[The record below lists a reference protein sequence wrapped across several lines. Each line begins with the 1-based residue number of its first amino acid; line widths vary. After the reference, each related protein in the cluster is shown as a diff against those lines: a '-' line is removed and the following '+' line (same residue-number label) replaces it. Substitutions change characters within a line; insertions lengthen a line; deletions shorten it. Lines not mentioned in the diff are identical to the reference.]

1 MERLQQLIAALW
13 FGSAIFLMLSAS
25 AAFRAAGNP
34 TVAADVVGSMLTRW
48 HYIALAAPLALFVL
62 QLRTPR
68 AWLLVLLFA
77 CVMLAAAQSFVDLRI
92 RSIRNSSAISM
103 SDLDRENPVRKRFGM
118 LHGVS
123 MMLLLAQAIGAGVV
137 VMAKP
142 GRRMADP
149 GMVSTAPAP
158 QYAHNLSSPE
168 YEDRV
173 DQVDRIDR
181 IDHVDHEIVA
191 SPPVPPEDPEKIAG
205 GGP

>member
-48 HYIALAAPLALFVL
+48 HYIALAAPLVLFVL

-68 AWLLVLLFA
+68 PWLLILLFA

-92 RSIRNSSAISM
+92 RTIRNSSSISM
-103 SDLDRENPVRKRFGM
+103 SDLGREDPVRRRFGM

-137 VMAKP
+137 VMGRP

-149 GMVSTAPAP
+149 GMVSAPAP
-158 QYAHNLSSPE
+158 AQYAENLPTPE
-168 YEDRV
+168 YEE
-173 DQVDRIDR
+173 
-181 IDHVDHEIVA
+181 HVDHDIV
-191 SPPVPPEDPEKIAG
+191 SPEVAPEDPEKIAG

>member
-77 CVMLAAAQSFVDLRI
+77 CVLLAAAQSFVDLRI

-137 VMAKP
+137 VMGRP

-149 GMVSTAPAP
+149 GMVSTPAPP
-158 QYAHNLSSPE
+158 QYAQNLPAPE

-173 DQVDRIDR
+173 DY
-181 IDHVDHEIVA
+181 EIVKPA
-191 SPPVPPEDPEKIAG
+191 VSSEDPEKIAG